1 MGKAFDASSHA
12 SGLTISGVLF
22 GKTNF
27 AAPDQTM
34 FDAYGVFDYD
44 AEGHEWCYNKK
55 LAKDMLVIVGSS
67 KSAIVLGFKKISG
80 QPDVHVVVVSPCHA
94 LATPCHATPRR
105 AAPCRATPRYAT
117 PCHATPR
124 RATPRYAPPQLS
136 PPHPIQLYPDNA
148 PTVRLRATQM
158 ATLPC
163 SSWTT

>member
-94 LATPCHATPRR
+94 LPR
-105 AAPCRATPRYAT
+105 
-117 PCHATPR
+117 HATPR
-124 RATPRYAPPQLS
+124 RATPRHAAPRRATPRHATLRPAPVQPS
-136 PPHPIQLYPDNA
+136 SPHP
-148 PTVRLRATQM
+148 
-158 ATLPC
+158 TLP
-163 SSWTT
+163 